1 MNAGA
6 AKARM
11 AVHRAASEAV
21 SAVLSPGA
29 VLQVMLGAAGM
40 PYWLSGLLSSAI
52 PLAWAAP
59 QALASRRL
67 GRLAGSGRILAS
79 LLLSGE
85 AFLML
90 PLLAL
95 ALGADVGTAAMLAAA
110 SLVAFNAMDGLASP
124 LWMDLLARVAPERA
138 RSSLLGKAQAMGSLG
153 GILMEIW
160 AASMMGRWMGRWGA
174 VWGGAISL
182 ASACLALVPPTLA
195 LASLKASSTADGA
208 EAEGKQPLSA
218 DADSGTRKNGFR
230 LLTAC
235 RVAAGLSELALA
247 HYPSILLSAG
257 LPPREI
263 GTAFAFRSAGAAAGG
278 LALGALAE
286 RLGAKAAVVSGGA
299 LAATVPL
306 LIALSAGTGSWEAA
320 WLAYALQ
327 GALGTSWY
335 AGFYAYLLEAVP
347 TAGRPR
353 AIARYNGIVGMLFVA
368 PAIGGLL
375 LSLLPREAVL
385 GVASCLGIASLT
397 LALALP

>member
-21 SAVLSPGA
+21 SSVLSPGA
-29 VLQVMLGAAGM
+29 ALQVMLGAAGM
-40 PYWLSGLLSSAI
+40 PYWLSGLFSSAI

-59 QALASRRL
+59 QALASRGL
-67 GRLAGSGRILAS
+67 GRLAGSGRILTS

-85 AFLML
+85 VFLML

-95 ALGADVGTAAMLAAA
+95 TLGADVGAAAMRAAA
-110 SLVAFNAMDGLASP
+110 SLAAFNALDGLASP
-124 LWMDLLARVAPERA
+124 LWMDLLARVVPERV
-138 RSSLLGKAQAMGSLG
+138 RSGLLGKAQAMGSLG
-153 GILMEIW
+153 GILMGIW
-160 AASMMGRWMGRWGA
+160 AASMMGRWGA

-182 ASACLALVPPTLA
+182 ASACMALIPPTLA
-195 LASLKASSTADGA
+195 LASLKASPATDGA
-208 EAEGKQPLSA
+208 ENEGEPLSA
-218 DADSGTRKNGFR
+218 GADSGAGEKAVR

-235 RVAAGLSELALA
+235 RMAAGLSELALA
-247 HYPSILLSAG
+247 HYPSILLAAG
-257 LPPREI
+257 LSPQEI
-263 GTAFAFRSAGAAAGG
+263 GVAFAFRSAGATSGG

-286 RLGAKAAVVSGGA
+286 RFGAKAAVVSGGA
-299 LAATVPL
+299 LAAAIPL
-306 LIALSAGTGSWEAA
+306 LIALSAGTGSREAA

-327 GALGTSWY
+327 GVLGTSWY

-347 TAGRPR
+347 AAGRPR

-375 LSLLPREAVL
+375 LTLLPREAVL
-385 GVASCLGIASLT
+385 GAASSLGAASLV
-397 LALALP
+397 LALFLP

>member
-11 AVHRAASEAV
+11 AAHRAASEVV
-21 SAVLSPGA
+21 SSVLSPGA

-59 QALASRRL
+59 QALASRGL

-90 PLLAL
+90 SLLAL

-124 LWMDLLARVAPERA
+124 LWMDLLARVASERA
-138 RSSLLGKAQAMGSLG
+138 RSGLLGKAQAMGSLG
-153 GILMEIW
+153 GILMGIW
-160 AASMMGRWMGRWGA
+160 AASMMGRWGA

-182 ASACLALVPPTLA
+182 ASACLALIPPTLA
-195 LASLKASSTADGA
+195 LAGLKASSAADGA
-208 EAEGKQPLSA
+208 EAEGKPLSA
-218 DADSGTRKNGFR
+218 DSDSGAGERSFR

-235 RVAAGLSELALA
+235 RMAAGLSEPALA

-257 LPPREI
+257 LPPRGI
-263 GTAFAFRSAGAAAGG
+263 GVAFAFRSAGATAGG

-286 RLGAKAAVVSGGA
+286 RFGAKAAVASGGA
-299 LAATVPL
+299 LAAAIPL
-306 LIALSAGTGSWEAA
+306 LIALSAGTGSREAA

-353 AIARYNGIVGMLFVA
+353 AIARYNGIVGMLFVV
-368 PAIGGLL
+368 PAMGGLL
-375 LSLLPREAVL
+375 LTLLPREAVL
-385 GVASCLGIASLT
+385 GVASCLGIAGLT